1 MSSVSAWKYL
11 LAIRL
16 ISTASG
22 WNLSCCNGLSANKEP
37 ARRAFG
43 VVYEATHKETGR
55 RRAVKTISKG
65 KLVSKEDVADV
76 QREMQV
82 RSSSCLGL

>member
-1 MSSVSAWKYL
+1 MHSL
-11 LAIRL
+11 T
-16 ISTASG
+16 STYGFSTVCG
-22 WNLSCCNGLSANKEP
+22 CILSCCDGWGADGGP

-55 RRAVKTISKG
+55 RRAVKTISKA

-82 RSSSCLGL
+82 RWSALGMRRTELR